1 MQSAVLKWIQGY
13 VKIEVKGER
22 AAEFINRA
30 LSKGFSLWDIRVS
43 GDKLVELC
51 LPCRDALRLRPL
63 LKETG
68 CRMHP
73 LKREGLPFAVRK
85 VAKRKTFLA
94 GGVVF
99 IASLFILSSFV
110 WSIKVEGNVKI
121 GTQAILDAARKEG
134 LYLHQWKY
142 RMGDSEKLSFGLQTH
157 LPGTSWVGV
166 EIKGTQVT
174 IKIVEADKPEEK
186 PLVSPRNLVASKHAV
201 VTEIQAKRGRPLVQP
216 NAYVRKG
223 DVLISGTLGD
233 EANQKIVV
241 ADGYVKGMV
250 WYTSKIEVPMTQT
263 YETYTGDSKTRNYI
277 VFGSKGV
284 QVSGY
289 GKLPFEHYQTIPE
302 QKTLQ
307 WRSFKLPVSWLS
319 EKLMASETVERKL
332 DPAEAKAVGLERARA
347 DLISEAGKDARIV
360 TEKILHEKSENGKVY
375 MEVHF
380 EVEEFIME
388 EQPIVQQGE

>member
-13 VKIEVKGER
+13 VTIEVKGER

-30 LSKGFSLWDIRVS
+30 LTKGFSLWDIRVS
-43 GDKLVELC
+43 GDRLVELC

-121 GTQAILDAARKEG
+121 GTQTILDAARKEG

-174 IKIVEADKPEEK
+174 IKVVEADKPEEK

-263 YETYTGDSKTRNYI
+263 YETYTGDSKTRNYV

-289 GKLPFEHYQTIPE
+289 GELPFEHYQTIPE

-319 EKLMASETVERKL
+319 EKLMASETIERKL
-332 DPAEAKAVGLERARA
+332 DTAEAKAIGLERARA